1 VIDRRTFLAGT
12 GAQTRTYPDGMV
24 QTEYQVIA

>member
-1 VIDRRTFLAGT
+1 MRTPHDVRLRHVA
-12 GAQTRTYPDGMV
+12 TRTYPDGMV